1 MAQASVISPAR
12 TPAPARLVFI
22 DNLRWVMIVLVIT
35 MHAAVTYSN
44 MGRWYYTEEA
54 PLSLGSRLFF
64 ATYQVWLQAFFM
76 GFLFFIAG
84 YFVPPAFDRKRSR
97 TLPARPRCAV
107 GNPIAALSVHNWAG
121 DHLLPAAPEAVR

>member
-84 YFVPPAFDRKRSR
+84 YFVPPAFDRKA
-97 TLPARPRCAV
+97 PYCPRGSHSSA
-107 GNPIAALSVHNWAG
+107 WAYAWG
-121 DHLLPAAPEAVR
+121 